1 MEMHNLQGIHLRRYA
16 QVSWQHGGTRRT
28 HYALGGYESKAPPP
42 LHCST
47 SHQNP
52 TTSISMDIAPHHL
65 HPHKRAMHNSPATLR
80 WISFSAQQLAP
91 RHITPQLHPPDT
103 HTGFRPPIPT
113 RHLHIIIP
121 YCHIF
126 PSWFFHSSGIMNYTS
141 GAFLPRQRSGVARR

>member
-1 MEMHNLQGIHLRRYA
+1 MHNVQGIHLRRCA
-16 QVSWQHGGTRRT
+16 QVSWQHGGTRRIQ
-28 HYALGGYESKAPPP
+28 YALGGDESKATPP
-42 LHCST
+42 LHRST

-52 TTSISMDIAPHHL
+52 TTSISMDIAPHH
-65 HPHKRAMHNSPATLR
+65 PAPAKATH
-80 WISFSAQQLAP
+80 AQLA
-91 RHITPQLHPPDT
+91 RHASLDIIPSTAACTPTHPTTPTPDT

-141 GAFLPRQRSGVARR
+141 GAFLPRQRSGVAVRR